1 MSLKDLEKHQNIN
14 KRDWDN
20 WYVRLSLKQ
29 QEKEKQE
36 QLERRKNFKAKRD
49 PKLDKSKFTWSNTYK
64 DYIANDEFTD
74 ELEEKEIEFTPYI

>member
-20 WYVRLSLKQ
+20 WYIKLSLKQ

-36 QLERRKNFKAKRD
+36 QLERRKNFKAKKNL
-49 PKLDKSKFTWSNTYK
+49 KLDKSKFTWSNTHK
-64 DYIANDEFTD
+64 DYISNAEFTD
-74 ELEEKEIEFTPYI
+74 ELVEKEIEFTPYI